1 MKAGIQF
8 ALPEHAV
15 ATLPAEARGLA
26 RDAVR
31 LLIAKP
37 DGMRHARFSEL
48 GDWLRPGDLLVVNT
62 SATLPSAVDGVR
74 PDGSPVVVHFS
85 SPIDKSTWIVEVRR
99 PDGSGPMPDGR
110 PRQTLL
116 LPGGARV
123 RILAA
128 QGGGG
133 GGPSRLWR
141 ARIEVAGPTEAY
153 LGNFGRAIT
162 YAPTVERYP
171 ISTYQ
176 TIFAREP
183 GSAEMPSAARPF
195 TDALVT
201 ELIVRGI
208 SIAPLVL
215 HAGVSSLE
223 VKETPQAERFEIP
236 AATARLVNHTRA
248 AGGRVIAVGTTV
260 TRALETT
267 ARRDGRVMPGR
278 GKTTLVLGPD
288 RAARVVDGLITGWHA
303 PGASHLLLLEAV
315 AGTDLVQRAYD
326 EAIRSDYRWHEFG
339 DSCLL
344 LPPRRQTAY
353 ATAVDSRPN
362 RKKGERSLAA
372 PGQVHRGHLAA
383 TRSRRDQAG

>member
-26 RDAVR
+26 RDSVR

-37 DGMRHARFSEL
+37 DGMRHARFCDLS
-48 GDWLRPGDLLVVNT
+48 DWLRPGDLLVVNT
-62 SATLPSAVDGVR
+62 SATLPSAVEGVR

-116 LPGGARV
+116 LPGGARL

-133 GGPSRLWR
+133 EGPGRLWR
-141 ARIEVAGPTEAY
+141 ARIEVGGPIEAY
-153 LGNFGRAIT
+153 LGTFGRPIT

-171 ISTYQ
+171 LSTYQ

-223 VKETPQAERFEIP
+223 VKETPQIERFEVS
-236 AATARLVNHTRA
+236 ATTARLVNQTRA

-267 ARRDGRVMPGR
+267 ARLDDRVEPGK
-278 GKTTLVLGPD
+278 GETNLVLGPD
-288 RAARVVDGLITGWHA
+288 RAARVVDALITGWHA

-315 AGTDLVQRAYD
+315 AGGASCPPAPHETK
-326 EAIRSDYRWHEFG
+326 RS
-339 DSCLL
+339 
-344 LPPRRQTAY
+344 A
-353 ATAVDSRPN
+353 
-362 RKKGERSLAA
+362 
-372 PGQVHRGHLAA
+372 
-383 TRSRRDQAG
+383 